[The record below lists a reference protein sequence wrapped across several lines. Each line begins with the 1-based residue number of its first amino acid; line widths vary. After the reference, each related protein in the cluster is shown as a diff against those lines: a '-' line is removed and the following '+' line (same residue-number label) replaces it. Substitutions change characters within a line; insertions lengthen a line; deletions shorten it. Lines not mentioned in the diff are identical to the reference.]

1 MFDKLDINIK
11 ENHKSM
17 ELFVCY
23 ENHNSPNTTAGKRIL
38 VHKTVTQYLRDI
50 RGPVF
55 MAAGVQFNPR
65 PPSGWCE
72 RWAHE
77 KQKTTHTFDRE
88 LAESTSGHLK

>member
-55 MAAGVQFNPR
+55 MAAGVQFT
-65 PPSGWCE
+65 PPPLGVMRALGS
-72 RWAHE
+72 RKNKKKLHI
-77 KQKTTHTFDRE
+77 
-88 LAESTSGHLK
+88 HLTAS